1 MIAEGLPSYEKKTKN
16 CHISAVV
23 SPTVT
28 NLAWYSPAQPNQTTK
43 FQFFK
48 NARWRMAIILNI

>member
-1 MIAEGLPSYEKKTKN
+1 MMQKAFHHMKKKAKN
-16 CHISAVV
+16 CHISAMV